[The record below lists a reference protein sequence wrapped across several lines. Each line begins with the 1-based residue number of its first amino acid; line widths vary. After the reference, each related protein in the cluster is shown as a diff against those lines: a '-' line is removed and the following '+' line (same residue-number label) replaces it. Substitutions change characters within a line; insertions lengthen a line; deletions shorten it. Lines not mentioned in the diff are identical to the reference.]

1 MVGGYMNMNQKTSSE
16 KIMAHM
22 LLCFISIES
31 FKIIGR
37 QTHLFTKFPITRMGK
52 G

>member
-1 MVGGYMNMNQKTSSE
+1 MSGGYMNMNQKTSPE

-22 LLCFISIES
+22 LLCFRSIVS
-31 FKIIGR
+31 FKIIVR
-37 QTHLFTKFPITRMGK
+37 PRHLFTKLPITRMGK